1 MKKSEKEYL
10 KHFAIS
16 ALLVIINIMLP
27 NCDLIP
33 CWLKQTILAVTF
45 IYILLFFVGFLLNI
59 GPFKYIGKLY
69 VQDRKQEHEERRAKK
84 PWE

>member
-1 MKKSEKEYL
+1 MKKGEKEYL

-16 ALLVIINIMLP
+16 ASLVIIMIMLP
-27 NCDLIP
+27 NCDFVP
-33 CWLKQTILAVTF
+33 CWLMQLLTAVTF
-45 IYILLFFVGFLLNI
+45 IYLLLFFVGLILNI

-69 VQDRKQEHEERRAKK
+69 VRDRKKEHEERRAKK